1 MKKHC
6 RLSLPIIVSL
16 LLMLVACGK
25 KQGTVR
31 VAGYEIDSV
40 VIDTTVA
47 LTSQEGA
54 PTCQLSLHLHY
65 LKEDKAQGLNDTLL
79 RAGILLPDYFSL
91 SKEKLTVKE
100 LADSFVGRYLE
111 EYLTEYAPLY
121 RADQEHATA
130 YNVEYRVHTRFQES
144 ANGVL
149 TNLADVYS
157 YGGGAHGIKQ
167 TLALNID
174 TDKGTII
181 RLSNLFQEGTEAQ
194 LKEKIVEQMAR
205 QRDVEGLEGLQ
216 GQGIFSDGEVYAS
229 ENFILTKDAI
239 TFIYGE
245 DEIAPHDV
253 GEIRVEI
260 DKDDIQKLMR

>member
-1 MKKHC
+1 MKKHS
-6 RLSLPIIVSL
+6 RLSLPIVASL
-16 LLMLVACGK
+16 LLILVACGK

-47 LTSQEGA
+47 LTTQEGA

-121 RADQEHATA
+121 RSDQEHATA

-157 YGGGAHGIKQ
+157 YGGGAHGITADVKDNRVPVHRKSGLDFRRKRERLDAGVCEVRRDQ
-167 TLALNID
+167 ADFLHLHLLAALGQAEVGVHHVQVQQFGAL
-174 TDKGTII
+174 TALCRPKCKV
-181 RLSNLFQEGTEAQ
+181 Q
-194 LKEKIVEQMAR
+194 R
-205 QRDVEGLEGLQ
+205 Q
-216 GQGIFSDGEVYAS
+216 F
-229 ENFILTKDAI
+229 
-239 TFIYGE
+239 
-245 DEIAPHDV
+245 
-253 GEIRVEI
+253 
-260 DKDDIQKLMR
+260 